1 MLLGMHHECPST
13 TRRDF
18 PGHVCWVLF
27 ACLPSVVAVIL
38 LGLVAACSQWGRAA
52 LSPSIPCPTDLSME
66 VELMQVR
73 LRHDVWMTVKLLQGM
88 PHVFC
93 FFFFCRQILF
103 QCIL

>member
-1 MLLGMHHECPST
+1 
-13 TRRDF
+13 
-18 PGHVCWVLF
+18 
-27 ACLPSVVAVIL
+27 
-38 LGLVAACSQWGRAA
+38 
-52 LSPSIPCPTDLSME
+52 ME

-88 PHVFC
+88 PHVFW